1 MGKSK
6 EVATSREQFVPLAE
20 EQPRRSERSRAWCRF
35 KANRMSVIAGA
46 FIILLCL
53 MAIFA
58 DTVVPHD
65 PLEIYSGKRGVGPS
79 SEHLMGFDHVGR
91 DLFSRVIYGSRVAL
105 IVGLGASS
113 IAVIIG
119 VMVGVT
125 AGYFSGWPDSLL
137 SRLTDTLMAFP
148 IIALLILL
156 AAIVGPSLVTTVVVI
171 GVTSWAI
178 YARVVRAQVLS
189 LKRQEFVVA
198 ALAIGASDRRI
209 IFRHIL
215 PNVMAPVIVLVTL
228 GVGTIIILE
237 AALSFLGLGIQP
249 PTPSWGGT
257 LSDGRAFI
265 LLFPHIAM
273 APGIMIVL
281 TVLAFNLLGD
291 GLRDALDPRQKDIT

>member
-1 MGKSK
+1 MGKSMEVETSK
-6 EVATSREQFVPLAE
+6 EQIVHVAE
-20 EQPRRSERSRAWCRF
+20 ELPRRSERSRAWRRF
-35 KANRMSVIAGA
+35 KANGMAVIAGA

-53 MAIFA
+53 MAVFA
-58 DTVVPHD
+58 DTIVPHD

-119 VMVGVT
+119 VIVGVT

-156 AAIVGPSLVTTVVVI
+156 ASIVGPSLVTTVVVI

-189 LKRQEFVVA
+189 LKRREFVVA

-215 PNVMAPVIVLVTL
+215 PNVLAPVIVLVTL

>member
-1 MGKSK
+1 M
-6 EVATSREQFVPLAE
+6 EVATSKEQIVPVAE
-20 EQPRRSERSRAWCRF
+20 ELPRRSERSRAWRRF
-35 KANRMSVIAGA
+35 KANRMAVIAGA

-58 DTVVPHD
+58 DTIVPHD

-105 IVGLGASS
+105 IVGLGVSS

-156 AAIVGPSLVTTVVVI
+156 ASIVGPSLITTVVVI
-171 GVTSWAI
+171 GVTGWAI

-189 LKRQEFVVA
+189 LKKQEFVVA
-198 ALAIGASDRRI
+198 ALAIGASDWRI

-215 PNVMAPVIVLVTL
+215 PNVLAPVIVLVTL

-257 LSDGRAFI
+257 LSHGRAFI

>member
-1 MGKSK
+1 M
-6 EVATSREQFVPLAE
+6 EVATSKEQIGPVAE
-20 EQPRRSERSRAWCRF
+20 ELPRRSERSRAWRRY
-35 KANRMSVIAGA
+35 KANRMAVIAGA

-58 DTVVPHD
+58 DTIVPHD

-156 AAIVGPSLVTTVVVI
+156 ASIVGPSLVTTVVVI

-215 PNVMAPVIVLVTL
+215 PNVLAPVIVLVTL

>member
-1 MGKSK
+1 M
-6 EVATSREQFVPLAE
+6 EVATSKEQIVPVAE
-20 EQPRRSERSRAWCRF
+20 ELPRRSERSRAWRRF
-35 KANRMSVIAGA
+35 KANRMAVIAGA

-58 DTVVPHD
+58 DTIVPHD

-105 IVGLGASS
+105 IVGLGVSS

-156 AAIVGPSLVTTVVVI
+156 ASIVGPSLVTTVVVI
-171 GVTSWAI
+171 GVTGWAI

-189 LKRQEFVVA
+189 LKKQEFVVA
-198 ALAIGASDRRI
+198 ALAIGASDWHI

-215 PNVMAPVIVLVTL
+215 PNVLAPVIVLVTL

-257 LSDGRAFI
+257 LSHGRAFI

>member
-1 MGKSK
+1 MGKSI
-6 EVATSREQFVPLAE
+6 EVATSKEQNVPVAE
-20 EQPRRSERSRAWCRF
+20 ELPRRSERSRAWRRF
-35 KANRMSVIAGA
+35 KANGMAVIAGA

-58 DTVVPHD
+58 DTIVPHD

-156 AAIVGPSLVTTVVVI
+156 ASIVGPSLATTVVVI
-171 GVTSWAI
+171 GVTGWAI

-189 LKRQEFVVA
+189 LKKREFVVA

-215 PNVMAPVIVLVTL
+215 PNVLAPVIVLVTL

>member
-6 EVATSREQFVPLAE
+6 EVTTSREQFVPVAE
-20 EQPRRSERSRAWCRF
+20 EQPRRSERSRAWRRF

-46 FIILLCL
+46 FIVLLCL

-58 DTVVPHD
+58 DTIVPHD

>member
-1 MGKSK
+1 MGKSV
-6 EVATSREQFVPLAE
+6 EVATSKEQIVPVAE
-20 EQPRRSERSRAWCRF
+20 ELPRRSERSRAWRRF
-35 KANRMSVIAGA
+35 KANGMAVIAGA

-58 DTVVPHD
+58 DTIVPHD

-156 AAIVGPSLVTTVVVI
+156 ASIVGPSLVTTVVVI

-189 LKRQEFVVA
+189 LKRREFVVA

-215 PNVMAPVIVLVTL
+215 PNVLAPVIVLVTL

>member
-1 MGKSK
+1 MEVETSK
-6 EVATSREQFVPLAE
+6 EQIVHVAE
-20 EQPRRSERSRAWCRF
+20 ELPRRSERSRAWRRF
-35 KANRMSVIAGA
+35 KANGMAVIAGA

-53 MAIFA
+53 MAVFA
-58 DTVVPHD
+58 DTIVPHD

-119 VMVGVT
+119 VIVGVT

-156 AAIVGPSLVTTVVVI
+156 ASIVGPSLVTTVVVI

-189 LKRQEFVVA
+189 LKRREFVVA

-215 PNVMAPVIVLVTL
+215 PNVLAPVIVLVTL

>member
-1 MGKSK
+1 M
-6 EVATSREQFVPLAE
+6 EVATSKEQIVPVAE
-20 EQPRRSERSRAWCRF
+20 ELPRRSERSRAWRRF
-35 KANRMSVIAGA
+35 KAYRMAGIAAA

-58 DTVVPHD
+58 DTIVPHD

-79 SEHLMGFDHVGR
+79 REHLMGFDHVGR

-125 AGYFSGWPDSLL
+125 AGYFSGWPDKLL

-148 IIALLILL
+148 IIALLFLL
-156 AAIVGPSLVTTVVVI
+156 ASLVGPSLVTTVVVI
-171 GVTSWAI
+171 GVTGWAI

-189 LKRQEFVVA
+189 LKRREFVVA
-198 ALAIGASDRRI
+198 ALAIGASDLRI

-215 PNVMAPVIVLVTL
+215 PNVFAPVIVLATL

>member
-1 MGKSK
+1 M
-6 EVATSREQFVPLAE
+6 EVATSKEQIVPVAE
-20 EQPRRSERSRAWCRF
+20 ELPRRSERSRAWRRF
-35 KANRMSVIAGA
+35 KANRMAVIAGA

-58 DTVVPHD
+58 DTIVPHD

-105 IVGLGASS
+105 IVGLGVSS

-148 IIALLILL
+148 ILALLILL
-156 AAIVGPSLVTTVVVI
+156 ASIVGPSLVTTVVVI
-171 GVTSWAI
+171 GVTGWAI

-189 LKRQEFVVA
+189 LKKQEFVVA
-198 ALAIGASDRRI
+198 ALAIGASDWRI

-215 PNVMAPVIVLVTL
+215 PNVLAPVIVLVTL

-257 LSDGRAFI
+257 LSHGRAFI

>member
-1 MGKSK
+1 MEVETSK
-6 EVATSREQFVPLAE
+6 EQIVHVAE
-20 EQPRRSERSRAWCRF
+20 ELPRRSERSRAWRRF
-35 KANRMSVIAGA
+35 KANGMAVIAGA

-53 MAIFA
+53 MAVFA
-58 DTVVPHD
+58 DTIVPHD

-156 AAIVGPSLVTTVVVI
+156 ASIVGPSLVTTVVVI

-189 LKRQEFVVA
+189 LKRREFVVA

-215 PNVMAPVIVLVTL
+215 PNVLAPVIVLVTL

>member
-1 MGKSK
+1 M
-6 EVATSREQFVPLAE
+6 EVATSE
-20 EQPRRSERSRAWCRF
+20 EQIVPVTEELPRLSETSRAWRRF
-35 KANRMSVIAGA
+35 KAYRMAVIAAA

-58 DTVVPHD
+58 DTLVPHD

-79 SEHLMGFDHVGR
+79 IEHLMGFDHVGR

-125 AGYFSGWPDSLL
+125 AGYFSGWPDKLL

-148 IIALLILL
+148 IIALLFLL
-156 AAIVGPSLVTTVVVI
+156 ASLVGPSLVTTVVVI
-171 GVTSWAI
+171 GVTGWAI

-189 LKRQEFVVA
+189 LKRREFVVA
-198 ALAIGASDRRI
+198 ALAIGASDLRI

-215 PNVMAPVIVLVTL
+215 PNVLAPVIVLATL

-291 GLRDALDPRQKDIT
+291 GLRDALDPRQRDII

>member
-1 MGKSK
+1 M
-6 EVATSREQFVPLAE
+6 EVATSKEQIVPVAE
-20 EQPRRSERSRAWCRF
+20 ELPRRSERSRAWRRF
-35 KANRMSVIAGA
+35 KANRMAVIAGA

-58 DTVVPHD
+58 DTIVPHD

-79 SEHLMGFDHVGR
+79 IEHLMGFDHVGR

-105 IVGLGASS
+105 IVGLGVSS

-156 AAIVGPSLVTTVVVI
+156 ASIVGPSLVTTVVVI
-171 GVTSWAI
+171 GVTGWAI

-189 LKRQEFVVA
+189 LKKQEFVVA
-198 ALAIGASDRRI
+198 ALAIGASDWHI

-215 PNVMAPVIVLVTL
+215 PNVLAPVIVLVTL

-257 LSDGRAFI
+257 LSHGRAFI

>member
-1 MGKSK
+1 MGKSL
-6 EVATSREQFVPLAE
+6 EVATSKEQIGPVAE
-20 EQPRRSERSRAWCRF
+20 ELPRRSERSRAWRRY
-35 KANRMSVIAGA
+35 KANRMAVIAGA

-58 DTVVPHD
+58 DTIVPHD

-156 AAIVGPSLVTTVVVI
+156 ASIVGPSLVTTVVVI

-215 PNVMAPVIVLVTL
+215 PNVLAPVIVLVTL

>member
-1 MGKSK
+1 MGKSL
-6 EVATSREQFVPLAE
+6 EVATSKEQIGPVAE
-20 EQPRRSERSRAWCRF
+20 ELPRRSERSRAWRRY
-35 KANRMSVIAGA
+35 KANRMAVIAGA

-58 DTVVPHD
+58 DTIVPHD

-105 IVGLGASS
+105 VVGLGASS

-156 AAIVGPSLVTTVVVI
+156 ASIVGPSLVTTVVVI

-215 PNVMAPVIVLVTL
+215 PNVLAPVIVLVTL

>member
-1 MGKSK
+1 M
-6 EVATSREQFVPLAE
+6 EVATSKEQIVHVAE
-20 EQPRRSERSRAWCRF
+20 ELPRRSERSRAWRRF
-35 KANRMSVIAGA
+35 KANGMAVIAGA

-58 DTVVPHD
+58 DTIVPHD

-156 AAIVGPSLVTTVVVI
+156 ASIVGPSLVTTVVVI

-189 LKRQEFVVA
+189 LKRREFVVA

-215 PNVMAPVIVLVTL
+215 PNVLAPVIVLVTL

>member
-1 MGKSK
+1 MGKSV
-6 EVATSREQFVPLAE
+6 EVATSKEQIVHVAE
-20 EQPRRSERSRAWCRF
+20 ELPRRSERSRAWRRF
-35 KANRMSVIAGA
+35 KANGMAVIAGA

-58 DTVVPHD
+58 DTIVPHD

-156 AAIVGPSLVTTVVVI
+156 ASIVGPSLVTTVVVI

-189 LKRQEFVVA
+189 LKRREFVVA

-215 PNVMAPVIVLVTL
+215 PNVLAPVIVLVTL

>member
-1 MGKSK
+1 M
-6 EVATSREQFVPLAE
+6 EVATSKEQIVPVAE
-20 EQPRRSERSRAWCRF
+20 ELPRRSERSRAWRRF
-35 KANRMSVIAGA
+35 TANGMAVIAGA

-58 DTVVPHD
+58 DTIVPHD

-156 AAIVGPSLVTTVVVI
+156 ASIVGPSLVTTVVVI

-189 LKRQEFVVA
+189 LKRREFVVA

-215 PNVMAPVIVLVTL
+215 PNVLAPVIVLVTL

>member
-1 MGKSK
+1 M
-6 EVATSREQFVPLAE
+6 EVATSKEQIVPVAE
-20 EQPRRSERSRAWCRF
+20 ELPRRSERSRAWRRF
-35 KANRMSVIAGA
+35 KANRMAVIAGA

-58 DTVVPHD
+58 DTIVPHD

-105 IVGLGASS
+105 IVGLGVSS

-156 AAIVGPSLVTTVVVI
+156 ASIVGPSLVTTVVVI
-171 GVTSWAI
+171 GVTGWAI

-189 LKRQEFVVA
+189 LKKQEFVVA
-198 ALAIGASDRRI
+198 ALAIGASDWRI

-215 PNVMAPVIVLVTL
+215 PNVLAPVIVLVTL

-249 PTPSWGGT
+249 PTPSWGGI

>member
-1 MGKSK
+1 M
-6 EVATSREQFVPLAE
+6 EVATSKEQIVPVAE
-20 EQPRRSERSRAWCRF
+20 ELPRRSERSRAWRRF
-35 KANRMSVIAGA
+35 KANRMAVIAGA

-58 DTVVPHD
+58 DTIVPHD

-171 GVTSWAI
+171 GVTGWAI

-189 LKRQEFVVA
+189 LKKQEFVVA

-215 PNVMAPVIVLVTL
+215 PNVLAPVIVLVTL

>member
-1 MGKSK
+1 MEKSM
-6 EVATSREQFVPLAE
+6 EVATSKEQIVPVAE
-20 EQPRRSERSRAWCRF
+20 ELPRRSERSRVWRRF
-35 KANRMSVIAGA
+35 KANGMAVIAGA

-58 DTVVPHD
+58 DTIVPHD

-156 AAIVGPSLVTTVVVI
+156 ASIVGPSLVTTVVVI

-189 LKRQEFVVA
+189 LKRREFVVA

-215 PNVMAPVIVLVTL
+215 PNVLAPVIVLVTL

>member
-1 MGKSK
+1 M
-6 EVATSREQFVPLAE
+6 EVATSKKQIVPVAE
-20 EQPRRSERSRAWCRF
+20 ELPRRSERSRAWRRF
-35 KANRMSVIAGA
+35 KANRMAVIAGA

-58 DTVVPHD
+58 DTIVPHD
-65 PLEIYSGKRGVGPS
+65 PLEIHSGKRGVGPS

-105 IVGLGASS
+105 IVGLGVSS

-156 AAIVGPSLVTTVVVI
+156 ASIVGPSLITTVVVI
-171 GVTSWAI
+171 GVTGWAI

-189 LKRQEFVVA
+189 LKKQEFVVA
-198 ALAIGASDRRI
+198 ALAIGASDWRI

-215 PNVMAPVIVLVTL
+215 PNVLAPVIVLVTL

-257 LSDGRAFI
+257 LSHGRAFI

>member
-1 MGKSK
+1 M
-6 EVATSREQFVPLAE
+6 EVATSKEQIVPVAE
-20 EQPRRSERSRAWCRF
+20 ELPRRSERSRAWRRF
-35 KANRMSVIAGA
+35 KANRMAVIAGA

-58 DTVVPHD
+58 DTIVPHD

-105 IVGLGASS
+105 IVGLGVSS

-156 AAIVGPSLVTTVVVI
+156 ASIVGPSLVTTVVVI
-171 GVTSWAI
+171 GVTGWAI

-189 LKRQEFVVA
+189 LKKQEFVVA
-198 ALAIGASDRRI
+198 ALAIGASDWRI

-215 PNVMAPVIVLVTL
+215 PNVLAPVIVLVTL

-257 LSDGRAFI
+257 LSHGRAYI

>member
-1 MGKSK
+1 M
-6 EVATSREQFVPLAE
+6 EVATSKEQIVHVTE
-20 EQPRRSERSRAWCRF
+20 ELPRLSERARAWRRF
-35 KANRMSVIAGA
+35 KAYRMAVIAAA

-58 DTVVPHD
+58 DTLVPHD

-79 SEHLMGFDHVGR
+79 IEHLMGFDHVGR

-125 AGYFSGWPDSLL
+125 AGYFSGWPDKLL

-148 IIALLILL
+148 IIALLFLL
-156 AAIVGPSLVTTVVVI
+156 ASLVGPSLVTTVVVI
-171 GVTSWAI
+171 GVTGWAI

-189 LKRQEFVVA
+189 LKRREFVVA
-198 ALAIGASDRRI
+198 ALAIGASDLRI

-215 PNVMAPVIVLVTL
+215 PNVLAPVIVLATL

-291 GLRDALDPRQKDIT
+291 GLRDALDPRQRDII

>member
-1 MGKSK
+1 MGKSL
-6 EVATSREQFVPLAE
+6 EVATSKEQIGPVAE
-20 EQPRRSERSRAWCRF
+20 ELPRRSERSRAWRRY
-35 KANRMSVIAGA
+35 KANRMAVIAGA

-58 DTVVPHD
+58 DAIVPHD

-156 AAIVGPSLVTTVVVI
+156 ASIVGPSLVTTVVVI

-215 PNVMAPVIVLVTL
+215 PNVLAPVIVLVTL

>member
-1 MGKSK
+1 M
-6 EVATSREQFVPLAE
+6 EVATSKEQIVPVAE
-20 EQPRRSERSRAWCRF
+20 ELPRRSERSRAWRRF
-35 KANRMSVIAGA
+35 KANRMAVIAGA

-58 DTVVPHD
+58 DTIVPHD

-79 SEHLMGFDHVGR
+79 IEHLMGFDHVGR

-105 IVGLGASS
+105 IVGLGVSS

-156 AAIVGPSLVTTVVVI
+156 ASIVGPSLVTTVVVI
-171 GVTSWAI
+171 GVTGWAI

-189 LKRQEFVVA
+189 LKKQEFVVA
-198 ALAIGASDRRI
+198 ALAIGASDWRI

-215 PNVMAPVIVLVTL
+215 PNVLAPVIVLVTL

-257 LSDGRAFI
+257 LSHGRAFI

>member
-1 MGKSK
+1 MGKSV
-6 EVATSREQFVPLAE
+6 EVATSKEQIVPVAE
-20 EQPRRSERSRAWCRF
+20 ELPRRSERSRAWRRF
-35 KANRMSVIAGA
+35 KANGMAVIAGA

-58 DTVVPHD
+58 ETIVPHD

-156 AAIVGPSLVTTVVVI
+156 ASIVGPSLVTTVVVI

-189 LKRQEFVVA
+189 LKRREFVVA

-215 PNVMAPVIVLVTL
+215 PNVLAPVIVLVTL

>member
-1 MGKSK
+1 M
-6 EVATSREQFVPLAE
+6 EVATSKEQIVPVAE
-20 EQPRRSERSRAWCRF
+20 ELPRRSERSRAWRRF
-35 KANRMSVIAGA
+35 KANRMAVIAGA

-58 DTVVPHD
+58 DTIVPHD

-105 IVGLGASS
+105 IVGLGVSS

-156 AAIVGPSLVTTVVVI
+156 ASIVGPSLVTTVVVI
-171 GVTSWAI
+171 GVTGWAI

-189 LKRQEFVVA
+189 LKKQEFVVA
-198 ALAIGASDRRI
+198 AQAIGASDWRI

-215 PNVMAPVIVLVTL
+215 PNVLAPVIVLVTL

-257 LSDGRAFI
+257 LSHGRAFI

>member
-1 MGKSK
+1 M
-6 EVATSREQFVPLAE
+6 EVATSKEQIVPVAE
-20 EQPRRSERSRAWCRF
+20 ELPRRSERSRVWRRF
-35 KANRMSVIAGA
+35 KANGMAVIAGA

-58 DTVVPHD
+58 DTIVPHD

-156 AAIVGPSLVTTVVVI
+156 ASIVGPSLVTTVVVI

-189 LKRQEFVVA
+189 LKRREFVVA

-215 PNVMAPVIVLVTL
+215 PNVLAPVIVLVTL

>member
-1 MGKSK
+1 MGKSL
-6 EVATSREQFVPLAE
+6 EVATSKEQIGPVAE
-20 EQPRRSERSRAWCRF
+20 ELPRRSERSRAWRRY
-35 KANRMSVIAGA
+35 KANRMAVIAGA

-58 DTVVPHD
+58 DAIVPHD

-119 VMVGVT
+119 VIVGVT

-156 AAIVGPSLVTTVVVI
+156 ASIVGPSLVTTVVVI

-189 LKRQEFVVA
+189 LKRREFVVA

-215 PNVMAPVIVLVTL
+215 PNVLAPVIVLVTL

>member
-1 MGKSK
+1 M
-6 EVATSREQFVPLAE
+6 AE
-20 EQPRRSERSRAWCRF
+20 ELPRRSERSRAWRRF
-35 KANRMSVIAGA
+35 KANGMAVIAGA

-58 DTVVPHD
+58 DTIVPHD

-119 VMVGVT
+119 VIVGVT

-156 AAIVGPSLVTTVVVI
+156 ASIVGPSLVTTVVVI

-189 LKRQEFVVA
+189 LKRREFVVA

-215 PNVMAPVIVLVTL
+215 PNVLAPVIVLVTL

>member
-1 MGKSK
+1 M
-6 EVATSREQFVPLAE
+6 EVATSKEQIVPVAE
-20 EQPRRSERSRAWCRF
+20 ELPRRSERSRAWRRF
-35 KANRMSVIAGA
+35 KANRMAVIAGA

-58 DTVVPHD
+58 DTIVPHD

-105 IVGLGASS
+105 IVGLGVSS

-156 AAIVGPSLVTTVVVI
+156 ASIVGPSLVTTVVVI
-171 GVTSWAI
+171 GVTGWAI

-189 LKRQEFVVA
+189 LKKQEFVVA
-198 ALAIGASDRRI
+198 ALAIGASDWRI

-215 PNVMAPVIVLVTL
+215 PNVLAPVIVLVTL

-257 LSDGRAFI
+257 LSHGRAFI

>member
-1 MGKSK
+1 M
-6 EVATSREQFVPLAE
+6 EVATSKEQIVLVAE
-20 EQPRRSERSRAWCRF
+20 ELPRLSERARAWRRF
-35 KANRMSVIAGA
+35 KAYRMAVIAAA

-58 DTVVPHD
+58 DTLVPHD

-79 SEHLMGFDHVGR
+79 IEHLMGFDHVGR

-125 AGYFSGWPDSLL
+125 AGYFSGWPDKLL

-148 IIALLILL
+148 IIALLFLL
-156 AAIVGPSLVTTVVVI
+156 ASLVGPSLVTTVVVI
-171 GVTSWAI
+171 GVTGWAI

-189 LKRQEFVVA
+189 LKRREFVVA

-215 PNVMAPVIVLVTL
+215 PNVLAPVIVLATL

-291 GLRDALDPRQKDIT
+291 GLRDALDPRQNDIA

>member
-1 MGKSK
+1 M
-6 EVATSREQFVPLAE
+6 EVATSKEQIVPVAE
-20 EQPRRSERSRAWCRF
+20 ELPRRSERSRAWRRF
-35 KANRMSVIAGA
+35 KANGMAVIAAA

-58 DTVVPHD
+58 DTIVPHD

-156 AAIVGPSLVTTVVVI
+156 ASIVGPSLVTTVVVI

-189 LKRQEFVVA
+189 LKRREFVLA

-215 PNVMAPVIVLVTL
+215 PNVLAPVIVLVTL

>member
-1 MGKSK
+1 M
-6 EVATSREQFVPLAE
+6 A
-20 EQPRRSERSRAWCRF
+20 
-35 KANRMSVIAGA
+35 VIAGA

-58 DTVVPHD
+58 DTIVPHD

-105 IVGLGASS
+105 IVGLGVSS

-156 AAIVGPSLVTTVVVI
+156 ASIVGPSLVTTVVVI
-171 GVTSWAI
+171 GVTGWAI

-189 LKRQEFVVA
+189 LKKQEFVVA
-198 ALAIGASDRRI
+198 ALAIGASDWRI

-215 PNVMAPVIVLVTL
+215 PNVLAPVIVLVTL

-257 LSDGRAFI
+257 LSHGRAFI

>member
-1 MGKSK
+1 M
-6 EVATSREQFVPLAE
+6 EVATSKEQIVPVAE
-20 EQPRRSERSRAWCRF
+20 ELPRRSERSRAWRRF
-35 KANRMSVIAGA
+35 KANGMAVIAAA

-58 DTVVPHD
+58 DTIVPHD

-156 AAIVGPSLVTTVVVI
+156 ASIVGPSLVTTVVVI

-189 LKRQEFVVA
+189 LKRREFVVA

-215 PNVMAPVIVLVTL
+215 PNVLAPVIVLVTL